1 MSCKDKTVIV
11 TGASRGIGRGIAL
24 GFGRGQASV
33 VVNYIKHKSGAQ
45 EVVNQ
50 IEEAGG
56 KAFSF
61 QGDMSNAEQVKDMIS
76 ITKERFGNI
85 HVLVNNAGIA
95 GPSKSLID
103 TEIEEWDRVLAVNL
117 RGYFICCKEVLPS
130 MLAQGSGSIV
140 NISSMYGK
148 KGEPFNT
155 AYCASKAGINLM
167 TQALALEVAPKVRVN
182 AICPGHMATDQNWQ
196 EIEMWAM
203 ERGTSFEHEK
213 KELWKKIPLKR
224 HGDDEDIANL
234 AIFLTSDA
242 ASYITGQAINVDGGY
257 MLC

>member
-1 MSCKDKTVIV
+1 M
-11 TGASRGIGRGIAL
+11 
-24 GFGRGQASV
+24 
-33 VVNYIKHKSGAQ
+33 
-45 EVVNQ
+45 
-50 IEEAGG
+50 
-56 KAFSF
+56 
-61 QGDMSNAEQVKDMIS
+61 
-76 ITKERFGNI
+76 
-85 HVLVNNAGIA
+85 VNNAGIA

-103 TEIEEWDRVLAVNL
+103 TEIKEWDRVLAVNL
-117 RGYFICCKEVLPS
+117 RGYFICCKEVLPF

-213 KELWKKIPLKR
+213 KNYGKKYP
-224 HGDDEDIANL
+224 
-234 AIFLTSDA
+234 
-242 ASYITGQAINVDGGY
+242 
-257 MLC
+257 